1 MLCPFPLFNSNPYSS
16 FSLLFSILLYRS
28 VLFFFPLFYPVQT
41 TPEASTGRSGCA
53 HAAAV
58 QQEAVEAAAEA
69 SGRGAEQVTAPN
81 AQAGRQRRRPVGV

>member
-1 MLCPFPLFNSNPYSS
+1 
-16 FSLLFSILLYRS
+16 
-28 VLFFFPLFYPVQT
+28 
-41 TPEASTGRSGCA
+41 
-53 HAAAV
+53 V